1 MPSDTT
7 TCASVAEHFALV
19 AGGESDLDSVAVKHV
34 ETCLR
39 CQAEQ
44 AQYRRL
50 MKAMRD
56 LRDAPLSVDPAL
68 EHEILF
74 AIDNRDGRVRS
85 IVSSRVAAAIGG
97 VAAGAAAAAGVI
109 ALTVRQRRVARLA
122 S

>member
-1 MPSDTT
+1 MPSDPP
-7 TCASVAEHFALV
+7 TCDSVAEHFASV
-19 AGGESDLDSVAVKHV
+19 AGDESALDSRAAQHV
-34 ETCLR
+34 DACLR

-56 LRDAPLSVDPAL
+56 LRDSPMSVDPSL

-74 AIDNRDGRVRS
+74 AIDDRDGRVRS
-85 IVSSRVAAAIGG
+85 LVSSRVAAAIGG
-97 VAAGAAAAAGVI
+97 VAAGAAAAGAVI

>member
-1 MPSDTT
+1 MPSEPI
-7 TCASVAEHFALV
+7 TCASVAEHFAAV
-19 AGGESDLDSVAVKHV
+19 AGGESTLDRPAVQHV
-34 ETCLR
+34 DSCLR

-44 AQYRRL
+44 SQYRRL
-50 MKAMRD
+50 MKVMRD

-74 AIDNRDGRVRS
+74 AIDDRIGRARS

>member
-1 MPSDTT
+1 MPRAADS
-7 TCASVAEHFALV
+7 AEQFAAV
-19 AGGESDLDSVAVKHV
+19 AGGESTLDRSAVQHV
-34 ETCLR
+34 DTCLR

-44 AQYRRL
+44 SQYRRL
-50 MKAMRD
+50 MKVMRD

-74 AIDNRDGRVRS
+74 AIDDRNGWGRS